1 MDYIRVTVTDTER
14 PEDDMVD
21 YFVKKVRK
29 LPEDT
34 WLHFHCKAGMGRTT
48 TFMAMYDMMKNS
60 KKVSLEDIMER
71 QELLGG
77 VKLLKPV
84 GGKES
89 ESQKRS
95 DFLRQFYQYT
105 KENND
110 NFKTSWSQWLNS
122 K

>member
-1 MDYIRVTVTDTER
+1 
-14 PEDDMVD
+14 
-21 YFVKKVRK
+21 
-29 LPEDT
+29 
-34 WLHFHCKAGMGRTT
+34 MGRTT